1 MEPFHTSQFE
11 IVDLSGGVLA
21 STRVDMRYLQLID
34 DRYAFRSYY
43 DADGFVRTEIWEIT
57 FTRPGAP

>member
-21 STRVDMRYLQLID
+21 STQMDQRYLRTID
-34 DRYAFRSYY
+34 DRYAFRSHY
-43 DADGFVRTEIWEIT
+43 DAEGFVRTEIWEIIL
-57 FTRPGAP
+57 TRPRTP